1 MRVSRLWVLPGV
13 ACAAFMLSCESSPD
27 SVAGLDDIPPVRFA
41 PAPCEPD
48 DQRGRCRVDPG
59 PSESATVELSD
70 SYSTPSGPQDIVF
83 EQNGRR
89 AVVKTA
95 DEQQITYKLDI
106 TLPFVAASCDWSGVN
121 DAVAAKVFWD
131 EFLFDT
137 DTQQDDQLRHF
148 LIRVNKKALGQEA
161 GEHRTE
167 ARWFVQGGPLGK
179 VLYLVK
185 AGTPGDLLGSP
196 HATGDFV
203 DNNGTKTLTITG
215 GAVRLT
221 KCNLTQNAFGCGP
234 KAEKVE
240 VACVNPLPSD
250 PDRDKRKNAQ
260 VFTAT
265 VATP

>member
-27 SVAGLDDIPPVRFA
+27 SVAGPDDIPPVRFS
-41 PAPCEPD
+41 PAPCAPD
-48 DQRGRCRVDPG
+48 DQRGRCRG
-59 PSESATVELSD
+59 ETGATESAKVVLGGK
-70 SYSTPSGPQDIVF
+70 YSTPTGEQDIIF
-83 EQNGRR
+83 KQTGR
-89 AVVKTA
+89 AVEAKTA
-95 DEQQITYKLDI
+95 DGQQITYKLNI
-106 TLPFVAASCDWSGVN
+106 TLLPTLEEFEGGTCDWSGVD
-121 DAVAAKVFWD
+121 DATAARDFWNG
-131 EFLFDT
+131 FLT
-137 DTQQDDQLRHF
+137 PTQQDDQLRHF

-221 KCNLTQNAFGCGP
+221 KCNVTPNAFGCGP

-240 VACVNPLPSD
+240 VACINPLPGSM
-250 PDRDKRKNAQ
+250 NAQ

-265 VATP
+265 VTP